1 MAKSAGFCFGVNR
14 AVQMVSNLL
23 DQGKRVATLGPIIH
37 NPQIINSFSSRGV
50 RIVDRPEE
58 VLPKEVLV
66 IRSHGV
72 PQKTMDLLWKMKI
85 DYEDA
90 TCPDLVE
97 KIHQIVLQASKD
109 GRFVFIIGDY
119 SHPEVQGIFG
129 YCSDRFHVF
138 ATAEEIEAFSKMH
151 QIPEDIP
158 ITWSPRQPIIQK
170 NGKLFGKNKKGIYKC
185 RGF

>member
-23 DQGKRVATLGPIIH
+23 NQGKRVATLGPIIH

-90 TCPDLVE
+90 TCPFVE
-97 KIHQIVLQASKD
+97 KIHQIVLQASKAVSYTHLD
-109 GRFVFIIGDY
+109 VY
-119 SHPEVQGIFG
+119 
-129 YCSDRFHVF
+129 
-138 ATAEEIEAFSKMH
+138 K
-151 QIPEDIP
+151 
-158 ITWSPRQPIIQK
+158 RQP
-170 NGKLFGKNKKGIYKC
+170 
-185 RGF
+185 